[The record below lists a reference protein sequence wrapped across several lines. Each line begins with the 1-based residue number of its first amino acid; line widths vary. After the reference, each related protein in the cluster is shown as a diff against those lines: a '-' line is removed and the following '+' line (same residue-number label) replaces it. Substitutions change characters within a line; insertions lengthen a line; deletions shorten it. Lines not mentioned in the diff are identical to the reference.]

1 MLDSLYK
8 MLAAVC
14 SMSGKVFKLRLSCI
28 CFINWGTHPFSE
40 DVPVN
45 KKSEIAE
52 DLAGTLSGL
61 GVDEGSFCFW
71 PGIFLGATFFDEILP
86 FPVKGIPL
94 QLLVG

>member
-1 MLDSLYK
+1 MFVSLTG
-8 MLAAVC
+8 VPI
-14 SMSGKVFKLRLSCI
+14 SVRVSLSI
-28 CFINWGTHPFSE
+28 R
-40 DVPVN
+40 
-45 KKSEIAE
+45 KSEIAE
-52 DLAGTLSGL
+52 DLAGALSGL

>member
-1 MLDSLYK
+1 M
-8 MLAAVC
+8 A
-14 SMSGKVFKLRLSCI
+14 
-28 CFINWGTHPFSE
+28 
-40 DVPVN
+40 
-45 KKSEIAE
+45 
-52 DLAGTLSGL
+52 LSGL